1 VAEAGVA
8 VRAWRG
14 IDELA
19 GLVGAYCWVE
29 NRIFQI
35 SGAWASGPEAAPGA
49 ALDPALRVWSA
60 AVSTRHGAWAGRW
73 AERLPVRAGVDRAA
87 LVTAPDG
94 PLAGALDALAATPD
108 IPGGV
113 TVLVQTVLPRIR
125 GVYGA
130 HLGTASPVGEAPV
143 LEVLMGA
150 HRDLGG
156 EIGSGRSL
164 LEGSSDGPPGGA
176 ALGAGI
182 ERAFDATRVF
192 PAVRTS

>member
-8 VRAWRG
+8 TRAWRG

-19 GLVGAYCWVE
+19 GLVGAYSWVE

-35 SGAWASGPEAAPGA
+35 SGAWASGTDAPGA

-60 AVSTRHGAWAGRW
+60 AVSTRHGAWAARW

-108 IPGGV
+108 VQGGV
-113 TVLVQTVLPRIR
+113 KVLVQTVLPRIG
-125 GVYGA
+125 GVYKA
-130 HLGTASPVGEAPV
+130 HLSTASPVGEAPI
-143 LEVLMGA
+143 LEVLLGA
-150 HRDLGG
+150 HRDLAG
-156 EIGSGRSL
+156 EIGSGRFL
-164 LEGSSDGPPGGA
+164 LDGTSDGPPGGA
-176 ALGAGI
+176 ALGAEI